1 MPQKLYPL
9 LSFALLLT
17 VSQED
22 FIKAQS
28 VPQLPAPTGQYAVG
42 RRVFDWTDAARHEPT
57 SADLATRRELLVYVW
72 YPATAHTGTPAP
84 YLDPDQSK
92 LSGMSGVFG
101 PAWKMVQAG
110 AIATHTLLNAKLAP
124 THRPFPVLIFSPGLG
139 GPTAGYTF
147 LLEDLASH
155 GYIVAA
161 VEHTHVTAPVA
172 FPDGRTA
179 ALDFSLGGP
188 RLADDD
194 EVDVVS
200 REMRAVDLC
209 AADLQFVLD
218 EMTKLD
224 REKGSQFFGKID
236 TQNVGVLGQSVGG
249 RVAVRACQRDAR
261 FRACL
266 NEDGTLFY
274 KPFVP
279 DNTGKPLS
287 QPFMMIDHEDAPM
300 PEAMFQQMHTT
311 REAYDQMRSEKIKEA
326 RRSLYSSVLAG
337 SYEVTLKVPDAIHGS
352 FSDLALLRATTD
364 AQRAHQTRI
373 MELDRLYTRRF
384 FDKFLLKD
392 ASVALTDTGIEAV
405 VVTFEPAG
413 KAPVIR

>member
-1 MPQKLYPL
+1 MPQKLCALPF
-9 LSFALLLT
+9 FALLLA
-17 VSQED
+17 VSQGN
-22 FIKAQS
+22 FSKAQG

-42 RRVFDWTDAARHEPT
+42 RQVFDWTDAARHEPT
-57 SADLATRRELLVYVW
+57 SADLAARRELLVYVW
-72 YPATAHTGTPAP
+72 YPAIAHTGAPAP
-84 YLDPDQSK
+84 YLDPDQAR
-92 LSGMSGVFG
+92 LAGLGGVFG
-101 PAWKMVQAG
+101 PAWKMVQSG
-110 AIATHTLLNAKLAP
+110 AIATHTQLSAKLAL
-124 THRPFPVLIFSPGLG
+124 THRPFPLLIFSPGLG

-172 FPDGRTA
+172 FPDGRTT
-179 ALDFSLGGP
+179 ALDYSLGGP

-194 EVDVVS
+194 EVDFVS

-209 AADLQFVLD
+209 AADLQFVLNQ
-218 EMTKLD
+218 MRKING
-224 REKGSQFFGKID
+224 EKGSEFFGRID
-236 TQNVGVLGQSVGG
+236 TQNVGALGQSVGG
-249 RVAVRACQRDAR
+249 RVAVRACQRDSR

-287 QPFMMIDHEDAPM
+287 QPFMMIDHEDAPL

-311 REAYDQMRSEKIKEA
+311 REAYDQMRAEKIKEA
-326 RRSLYSSVLAG
+326 RRTLYSSVLAG

-352 FSDLALLRATTD
+352 FSDLALLRATTE
-364 AQRAHQTRI
+364 AQRVHQTRI

-384 FDKFLLKD
+384 FDKFLLKV
-392 ASVALTDTGIEAV
+392 ASVALTDTGTEAV
-405 VVTFEPAG
+405 VATFEPAV
-413 KAPVIR
+413 KARATQ